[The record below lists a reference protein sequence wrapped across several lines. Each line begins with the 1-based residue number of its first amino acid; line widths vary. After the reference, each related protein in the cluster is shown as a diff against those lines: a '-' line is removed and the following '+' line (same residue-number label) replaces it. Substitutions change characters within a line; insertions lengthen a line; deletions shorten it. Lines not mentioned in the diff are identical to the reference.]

1 MSKVYYY
8 KATGPKDS
16 DHKWV
21 KRLKDATQVTD
32 KQAAEA
38 TQKRLPGAELEE
50 VPATTLQTTSKWV
63 VKKAM

>member
-1 MSKVYYY
+1 MSKVFYY
-8 KATGPKDS
+8 KATGPTVS

-21 KRLKDATQVTD
+21 KRLKDATQVAD

-38 TQKRLPGAELEE
+38 TQKKFPGAELEE

-63 VKKAM
+63 VKKLI